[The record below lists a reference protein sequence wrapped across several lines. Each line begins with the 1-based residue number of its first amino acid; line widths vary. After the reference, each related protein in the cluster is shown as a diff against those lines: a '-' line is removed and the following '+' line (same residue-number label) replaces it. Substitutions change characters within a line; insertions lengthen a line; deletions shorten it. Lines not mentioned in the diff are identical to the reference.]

1 MTKKSTIKS
10 NLNIYP
16 SKGRPSEEAKDVKVQ
31 NIAEIIGWINR
42 YYQEGENLNVYT
54 DEQKTWLKAVESAHQ
69 MMQDIS
75 MSGLG
80 DINVVANK
88 IQSLYNLNRNE
99 VMTIL
104 DVARN
109 VFSQKSETGKHYMRM
124 MYVKKIESFLTK
136 CEKAGDMKTALKYM
150 QELKEIS
157 ELTKEEDNDSI
168 EFFNNLTINFVPNP
182 ELLNNYDAE
191 DDEKLSEAIRHF
203 ELEAKKK
210 LGQ

>member
-1 MTKKSTIKS
+1 MSKKSTIKA

-16 SKGRPSEEAKDVKVQ
+16 TKGRPSEETKDIKVQ

-42 YYQEGENLNVYT
+42 YYQEGENINVYSE
-54 DEQKTWLKAVESAHQ
+54 EQKTWLKAVESAHN

-80 DINVVANK
+80 DINIVANK
-88 IQSLYNLNRNE
+88 IQSLFNLNRNE
-99 VMTIL
+99 AMTIL

-109 VFSQKSETGKHYMRM
+109 VFSQRSEAGKYYMRQ
-124 MYVKKIESFLTK
+124 MYVKKIESYLQK
-136 CEKAGDMKTALKYM
+136 CESMGDMKTALKYM

-157 ELTKEEDNDSI
+157 ELNKDEDLDSV
-168 EFFNNLTINFVPNP
+168 EFFNNLVINFIPNP
-182 ELLNNYDAE
+182 ELLANYHAE
-191 DDEKLSEAIRHF
+191 DEERIGESIRYF
-203 ELEAKKK
+203 ELESKKK